1 MKRYLIL
8 MLLAAFTFAFAVSAQ
23 EKAKNTAN
31 VIEKRV
37 EKVATEL
44 SLNDVEKAKVKV
56 LLEKQSIDYN
66 KLKSQLSPES
76 EDFKVKMKELRKA
89 QNDEL
94 KKVLG
99 NEKFAKYKENRA
111 QEKAKVE
118 AAKAKM

>member
-1 MKRYLIL
+1 MKKYFIL
-8 MLLAAFTFAFAVSAQ
+8 MLSITFICILSVSAQ
-23 EKAKNTAN
+23 EKAKNTPN

-37 EKVATEL
+37 EKMATEL
-44 SLNDVEKAKVKV
+44 SLNDAEKAKVKV
-56 LLEKQSIDYN
+56 LLEKQSNDYN

-76 EDFKVKMKELRKA
+76 EDFKVKMKELRKT

-94 KKVLG
+94 KKTLG
-99 NEKFAKYKENRA
+99 DEKYAKYKENRA

>member
-1 MKRYLIL
+1 MKKYLIL
-8 MLLAAFTFAFAVSAQ
+8 MLIAAFTFTFAVFAQ

-37 EKVATEL
+37 ERMSTEL
-44 SLNDVEKAKVKV
+44 SLNDAEKAKVKV
-56 LLEKQSIDYN
+56 LLEKQSNDYN

-94 KKVLG
+94 KKILG

-118 AAKAKM
+118 AAKSKM

>member
-1 MKRYLIL
+1 
-8 MLLAAFTFAFAVSAQ
+8 MLLAAFTFAVSAQ
-23 EKAKNTAN
+23 EKAKNTTN

-37 EKVATEL
+37 ERMATEL
-44 SLNDVEKAKVKV
+44 SLTDVEKAKVKV
-56 LLEKQSIDYN
+56 LLEKQSNDYN

-94 KKVLG
+94 KKALG
-99 NEKFAKYKENRA
+99 DEKYAKYKENRA

-118 AAKAKM
+118 AAKSKM